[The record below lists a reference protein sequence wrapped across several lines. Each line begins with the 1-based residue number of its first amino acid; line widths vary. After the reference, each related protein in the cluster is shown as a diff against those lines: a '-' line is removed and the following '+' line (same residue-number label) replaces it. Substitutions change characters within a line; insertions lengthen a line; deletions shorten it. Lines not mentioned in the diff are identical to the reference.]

1 MRPTLRECTMTMRMS
16 AKSFSVASSPQA
28 ACRCRLPAVSGSAWA
43 HEVWLQDACLTQ
55 EQSMLPANHA
65 GCLQFAGACRL
76 PVQLVPAG
84 SHMLLLQI
92 VYHVPLHEPAQGM
105 QQAATGC
112 C

>member
-1 MRPTLRECTMTMRMS
+1 
-16 AKSFSVASSPQA
+16 
-28 ACRCRLPAVSGSAWA
+28 
-43 HEVWLQDACLTQ
+43 
-55 EQSMLPANHA
+55 MLPANHA